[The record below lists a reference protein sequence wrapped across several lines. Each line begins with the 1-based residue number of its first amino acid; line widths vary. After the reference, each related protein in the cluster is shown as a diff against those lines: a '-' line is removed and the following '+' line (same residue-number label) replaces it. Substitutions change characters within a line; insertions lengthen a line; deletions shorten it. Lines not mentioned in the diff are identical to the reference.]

1 MLWYKLVFK
10 QNQQI
15 HIGSLNW
22 GVINET
28 EIFIPGWTIWGALTK
43 AYNIFNNHPLSAN
56 QALFETI
63 TCFYPCF
70 DKDGNSVLFPNYKDG
85 QFYLGELSENE
96 FRLEFTDV
104 LISTAVYPVSRQA
117 KDGTLHETEFIL
129 PMGKKI
135 TSNDKSRQLY
145 WVGLVRLNE
154 VETNDF
160 FKKGRK
166 IWVGGEQRYGYGEL
180 VLEKK
185 VEEISDLS
193 EWQLN
198 EDASFKV
205 ENSNLPLKNYLAF
218 TSEVIFEGEI
228 KPLAEFDFQENTPKI
243 KDAQYYINVGSK
255 VNIKNSIK
263 FILKKGKLIKQGG

>member
-1 MLWYKLVFK
+1 M
-10 QNQQI
+10 I
-15 HIGSLNW
+15 
-22 GVINET
+22 
-28 EIFIPGWTIWGALTK
+28 
-43 AYNIFNNHPLSAN
+43 
-56 QALFETI
+56 
-63 TCFYPCF
+63 
-70 DKDGNSVLFPNYKDG
+70 
-85 QFYLGELSENE
+85 
-96 FRLEFTDV
+96 
-104 LISTAVYPVSRQA
+104 
-117 KDGTLHETEFIL
+117 
-129 PMGKKI
+129 
-135 TSNDKSRQLY
+135 
-145 WVGLVRLNE
+145 
-154 VETNDF
+154 F

-255 VNIKNSIK
+255 VNIKKI
-263 FILKKGKLIKQGG
+263 Q

>member
-1 MLWYKLVFK
+1 MNNIEAVISKASFEIVKEKILDENQINKLLGILSTDGVYAMWVYAKSQKDIDEKKLLEKLKEILSIGKPLPNDNYDEYFQSVSEDLPKLLFLKQLLEKNSNLCSLSCKSNGRLKMLWYKLVFK

-160 FKKGRK
+160 F
-166 IWVGGEQRYGYGEL
+166 
-180 VLEKK
+180 
-185 VEEISDLS
+185 
-193 EWQLN
+193 
-198 EDASFKV
+198 
-205 ENSNLPLKNYLAF
+205 
-218 TSEVIFEGEI
+218 
-228 KPLAEFDFQENTPKI
+228 
-243 KDAQYYINVGSK
+243 
-255 VNIKNSIK
+255 
-263 FILKKGKLIKQGG
+263 